1 MSVFLFILLPFR
13 TIKLFLKMQFAI
25 SIKVKQH
32 HELPNPILVLA
43 SIIKQCWAII

>member
-1 MSVFLFILLPFR
+1 
-13 TIKLFLKMQFAI
+13 MQFAI

-43 SIIKQCWAII
+43 SIKQCWVIIRAILKIHIIYIF